1 MIPLTFH
8 FTYFRGET
16 NWPWL
21 DLHTLCL
28 KSCLINAKAEK
39 IILHL
44 DRDGDGPAWSEM
56 LVLKNVEL
64 RYIVPDK
71 TINGYPVS
79 DQRLWADLHRLRTL
93 AAEGGFYCD
102 LDFIFLRSFHQLRDG
117 PALIGTQCKQKK
129 KLACGLMAC
138 EPGAS
143 FITAYIKEYENW
155 KPDDEKVFWTFANT
169 VPWSLSQTHPV
180 NVLSRSHFYP
190 LAWSNKK
197 FWTGKPVCLK
207 TAVAIHL
214 WGHLHPVI
222 TREVLDA
229 TCLKPIL
236 ERLDQGGPPTA
247 VQALPGVLLS
257 FD

>member
-8 FTYFRGET
+8 FTYFRGTT
-16 NWPWL
+16 NWEWL

-44 DRDGDGPAWSEM
+44 DRDGEGPAWSEM

-64 RYIVPDK
+64 RYVTPEH
-71 TINGYPVS
+71 TINGYPVT
-79 DQRLWADLHRLRTL
+79 DQRLWGDLYRLHVL
-93 AAEGGFYCD
+93 EAEGGFYCD
-102 LDFIFLRSFHQLRDG
+102 LDFIFLGSFAKLRDG
-117 PALIGTQCKQKK
+117 PAMIGTQCKQKK
-129 KLACGLMAC
+129 KLCCALMGA
-138 EPGAS
+138 EPGS
-143 FITAYIKEYENW
+143 EFIRAYIKSYDAWSPN
-155 KPDDEKVFWTFANT
+155 DEKVFWTFANT
-169 VPWSLSQTHPV
+169 VPWALAQIHPV
-180 NVLSRSHFYP
+180 NVLARSILYP

-197 FWTGKPVCLK
+197 FWTGKSICLK

-222 TREVLDA
+222 TRKVLDD
-229 TCLKPIL
+229 TILKSVL
-236 ERLDQGGPPTA
+236 ERLDHGGIVTA
-247 VQALPGVLLS
+247 VSSLPGRVVS